1 MPKRI
6 TDYGRMIGVSKK
18 TFSFLLFLS
27 LIFMLYIPVS
37 ATTTDEHSISTNA
50 GTAELTHKND
60 IGITLPVGEVTKVKN
75 IENNILVNNKY
86 DGPWQETCIDGAIVY
101 CESGAELKI
110 AEPYNYGDD
119 GSMYEFRFYFGSIKP
134 AEISRYHNVQLP
146 DTIDTSGYSHAQ
158 VKRITGD
165 ICLVEYWDSEI
176 DDAGN
181 IESLS
186 TSFEG
191 THQLPDGTYY
201 IEMIGAETRKDNSYS
216 VHTYPSAQFV
226 VVVGETSSSTGA
238 ATFSDVPSN
247 AYYADAVRWA
257 VEQGITVGTSSTTF
271 SPDATCN
278 RAQILSFLW
287 RANGSPEPTI
297 RNPFQDIKDSDY
309 FYKAALWAAEKGMV
323 SGSIFDPAIPCTR
336 ASTMEYMWK
345 NAGNSNTTV
354 KTNFIDIPADADYTQ
369 AVAWAINNGVTAGTS
384 ATTFSSDAICTRG
397 QIVTFLYRYM
407 A

>member
-1 MPKRI
+1 MKRKL
-6 TDYGRMIGVSKK
+6 MLPFAVC
-18 TFSFLLFLS
+18 FLLGLS
-27 LIFMLYIPVS
+27 VPVFAAS
-37 ATTTDEHSISTNA
+37 VGTQIIELHG
-50 GTAELTHKND
+50 GTAVLSYNRHDEIL
-60 IGITLPVGEVTKVKN
+60 LPVGEVTKVTD
-75 IENNILVNNKY
+75 IENNVLVNNKY
-86 DGPWQETCIDGAIVY
+86 DGPWQETCIDGVIVY
-101 CESGAELKI
+101 CESGAEIKI
-110 AEPYNYGDD
+110 AEPNSYGDD
-119 GSMYEFRFYFGSIKP
+119 SSMYEFRFYFGSIKP
-134 AEISRYHNVQLP
+134 AEISRYHDVQIP
-146 DTIDTSGYSHAQ
+146 DSIDTNGYSHAQ
-158 VKRITGD
+158 VERVTGD

-201 IEMIGAETRKDNSYS
+201 IEMIGAEVQKDNGVNPFSVYS
-216 VHTYPSAQFV
+216 YPSAQFV
-226 VVVGETSSSTGA
+226 VVVGETSSSAGA
-238 ATFSDVPSN
+238 ETFSDVPSN

-297 RNPFQDIKDSDY
+297 RNPFQDVKDSDY

-323 SGSIFDPAIPCTR
+323 SGSIFASAIPCTR

-345 NAGNSNTTV
+345 NAGNPDTAV
-354 KTNFIDIPADADYTQ
+354 KTNFIDVPTDADYMQ
-369 AVAWAINNGVTAGTS
+369 AVAWAMENGVTAGTS
-384 ATTFSSDAICTRG
+384 ATTFSPDTICTRG
-397 QIVTFLYRYM
+397 QIVTFLYRAM
-407 A
+407 VK

>member
-1 MPKRI
+1 MKRKL
-6 TDYGRMIGVSKK
+6 MLLFAVC
-18 TFSFLLFLS
+18 FLLGLS
-27 LIFMLYIPVS
+27 VPVFAAS
-37 ATTTDEHSISTNA
+37 EGTQIIELHG
-50 GTAELTHKND
+50 GTAVLSYNRHDEIL
-60 IGITLPVGEVTKVKN
+60 LPVGEVTKVTD
-75 IENNILVNNKY
+75 IENNALVNNKY
-86 DGPWQETCIDGAIVY
+86 NGPWQETCIDGVIVY
-101 CESGAELKI
+101 CESGAEIKI
-110 AEPYNYGDD
+110 AEPNSYGDD
-119 GSMYEFRFYFGSIKP
+119 GSMCEFRFYFGSIKP
-134 AEISRYHNVQLP
+134 AEISRYHDVQIP
-146 DTIDTSGYSHAQ
+146 DSIDTSGYSHAQ

-226 VVVGETSSSTGA
+226 VVVGETSSSAGA

-297 RNPFQDIKDSDY
+297 RNPFQDVKDSDY

-323 SGSIFDPAIPCTR
+323 SGSIFDSAIPCTR
-336 ASTMEYMWK
+336 VSTMEYMWK
-345 NAGNSNTTV
+345 NAGKPNTTV
-354 KTNFIDIPADADYTQ
+354 KTNFIDIPADADYMQ
-369 AVAWAINNGVTAGTS
+369 AVAWAMENGVTAGTS
-384 ATTFSSDAICTRG
+384 ATTFSPDTICTRG
-397 QIVTFLYRYM
+397 QIVTFLYRAM
-407 A
+407 AK

>member
-1 MPKRI
+1 M
-6 TDYGRMIGVSKK
+6 
-18 TFSFLLFLS
+18 LLFVVCLLLGLS
-27 LIFMLYIPVS
+27 VPAFAASEGTQDIELH
-37 ATTTDEHSISTNA
+37 D
-50 GTAELTHKND
+50 GTAVLSYNRNG
-60 IGITLPVGEVTKVKN
+60 GIMLPVGEVTKVTN
-75 IENNILVNNKY
+75 IENNVLVNDKY
-86 DGPWQETCIDGAIVY
+86 DGPWQETCIDGVIVY
-101 CESGAELKI
+101 CESGAEIKI
-110 AEPYNYGDD
+110 AEPNSYGDD

-134 AEISRYHNVQLP
+134 AEISRYHDVQIP
-146 DTIDTSGYSHAQ
+146 DSIDTSGYSHAQ
-158 VKRITGD
+158 VERITGD

-201 IEMIGAETRKDNSYS
+201 IEMIGAEIQKSDGVNASS
-216 VHTYPSAQFV
+216 PSSFPSAQFV
-226 VVVGETSSSTGA
+226 VVVGDASSTADA
-238 ATFSDVPSN
+238 ATFSDVPAG
-247 AYYADAVRWA
+247 AYYANAVDWA
-257 VEQGITVGTSSTTF
+257 VKNGVTVGTSATTF
-271 SPDATCN
+271 SPNATCN

-345 NAGNSNTTV
+345 NAGKPDATT

-369 AVAWAINNGVTAGTS
+369 AVAWAVKNGVTAGTS
-384 ATTFSSDAICTRG
+384 ATTFSPDTICTRG
-397 QIVTFLYRYM
+397 QIVTFLYR
-407 A
+407 AIAK